1 MPAASRQ
8 PPAANRLLALA
19 CLFAIVALRIEP
31 QFLRLP
37 FIDRKP
43 ISAALTRHPDWR
55 SQQFPRFLEEVR
67 ARTRKGDVIAVVVPT
82 MKWDEGYSYA
92 YYRASYFLAGRQVLP
107 LVTSDDRP
115 HPENFQAAQY
125 IAAFG
130 SNLPQGRR
138 VVVWAGDGGVLL
150 RH

>member
-1 MPAASRQ
+1 MHPR
-8 PPAANRLLALA
+8 RILALLF
-19 CLFAIVALRIEP
+19 LFAILALRIEP

-37 FIDRKP
+37 FLDRTP
-43 ISAALTRHPDWR
+43 IRAALTRNPDWR
-55 SQQFPRFLEEVR
+55 SQQFPRFLEGVR
-67 ARTRKGDVIAVVVPT
+67 ARTRNGDVIAVVVPA
-82 MKWDEGYSYA
+82 MKWDDGYSYA

-130 SNLPQGRR
+130 TNLPQFHGM
-138 VVVWAGDGGVLL
+138 VVWAGDGGVLL
-150 RH
+150 RR